1 LRARID
7 NTSSTC
13 GASCVATAAADLL
26 RPQPQ
31 CPQHWLA
38 PLLALWQQQR
48 RLVLAD
54 VLVAT
59 RDASVP
65 GWAIGIGT
73 PTKLATKPHSA
84 SSAIARRP
92 AAELRIRHLRN
103 MSHSVIRPL
112 LPLN

>member
-7 NTSSTC
+7 NTNSTC
-13 GASCVATAAADLL
+13 GASCVVTAAADLL

-31 CPQHWLA
+31 CPQHWLT

-48 RLVLAD
+48 RPVLAAAR
-54 VLVAT
+54 VASF
-59 RDASVP
+59 A
-65 GWAIGIGT
+65 GAAIGIGT

-103 MSHSVIRPL
+103 MSHSVIRPFL
-112 LPLN
+112 RLN